1 MIYSKYIKEVHLNKN
16 NKLNNMEYNMLDF
29 VYNLFKSGQ
38 SMPLMIKQI
47 RVVFLV
53 LKEYFKY

>member
-29 VYNLFKSGQ
+29 VYNLFKFGQ

-47 RVVFLV
+47 RVVLLV